1 MAIDLNVYF
10 DKVSKL
16 KMVHRVLIFAGT
28 VVLLLG
34 LFIYLIYLPK
44 TGEITKIKSEKDR
57 LDKEIRL
64 AKRRTKNLKKLE
76 ADLTMVEG
84 NLKSAI
90 TLLPTTSEIPKLL
103 KSITKLGNDSDL
115 EFLLFSPEKQVS
127 KEFYVEIPVSM
138 EVRGSYHNV
147 ATFFD
152 KVGKLDRIVN
162 VVNVNMIPLKAYST
176 YLKTTC
182 KAVTYRFK
190 EVKEAEGAP
199 KKKKLDNL
207 IVSVR
212 YRGYSFL
219 LRNNCCS
226 GKGKGYR

>member
-57 LDKEIRL
+57 LDREIRL
-64 AKRRTKNLKKLE
+64 ARVRAKNFEKLE
-76 ADLTMVEG
+76 ADLTTVEG
-84 NLKSAI
+84 DLKSAL

-162 VVNVNMIPLKAYST
+162 VVNVNMTPLKAYST
-176 YLKTTC
+176 NLKTTC

-190 EVKEAEGAP
+190 EVREAEGAP
-199 KKKKLDNL
+199 KKKK
-207 IVSVR
+207 
-212 YRGYSFL
+212 
-219 LRNNCCS
+219 
-226 GKGKGYR
+226 

>member
-44 TGEITKIKSEKDR
+44 TGEITEIKSEKDR

-76 ADLTMVEG
+76 ADLTTVG
-84 NLKSAI
+84 GDLKSAL

-199 KKKKLDNL
+199 KKKK
-207 IVSVR
+207 
-212 YRGYSFL
+212 
-219 LRNNCCS
+219 
-226 GKGKGYR
+226 

>member
-44 TGEITKIKSEKDR
+44 TGEITEIKSEKDR

-199 KKKKLDNL
+199 KKKK
-207 IVSVR
+207 
-212 YRGYSFL
+212 
-219 LRNNCCS
+219 
-226 GKGKGYR
+226 

>member
-16 KMVHRVLIFAGT
+16 KIVHRVLIFAGS

-44 TGEITKIKSEKDR
+44 TGEITKIESEKDR
-57 LDKEIRL
+57 LDREISL
-64 AKRRTKNLKKLE
+64 AKRRAKNFEKLE
-76 ADLTMVEG
+76 ADLTTAEG
-84 NLKSAI
+84 ELKSAL

-103 KSITKLGNDSDL
+103 KSITKLGNDSNL

-162 VVNVNMIPLKAYST
+162 VVNVVMIPLEQYST

-190 EVKEAEGAP
+190 EVKKAKDVP
-199 KKKKLDNL
+199 KKKK
-207 IVSVR
+207 
-212 YRGYSFL
+212 
-219 LRNNCCS
+219 
-226 GKGKGYR
+226 

>member
-44 TGEITKIKSEKDR
+44 TGEITEIKSEKDR

-162 VVNVNMIPLKAYST
+162 VVNVNMTPLKAYST

-190 EVKEAEGAP
+190 EIKEAEGAP
-199 KKKKLDNL
+199 KKKK
-207 IVSVR
+207 
-212 YRGYSFL
+212 
-219 LRNNCCS
+219 
-226 GKGKGYR
+226 